1 MVLTL
6 QSRLALSSSK
16 GGVLRATPPYN
27 PPYKPISFLLLL
39 LGFLSISL
47 SLSSES
53 RLRRQP
59 TISFLLLLGS
69 LSLSLSLSLS
79 SGADSKVAWVQAL
92 SAVVFLEQLP
102 PDLDL

>member
-69 LSLSLSLSLS
+69 LSLSLSLFLPALTRKWLGYKRPLLS
-79 SGADSKVAWVQAL
+79 SFL
-92 SAVVFLEQLP
+92 SNFPQI
-102 PDLDL
+102 